1 MSQISKYH
9 RRFKFWDVAKCLKH
23 LIFDKNPRCLM
34 YLFLFQF
41 NIICFPHFNL
51 TAGSDPSNEHEFAAD
66 QQRVGHPPFFLFF
79 FTPGHP
85 PFFLFFFTPGHPSFS
100 LSFPFLLLV
109 TLLPRCCLPSLSLPV
124 SKSFTATKVPS
135 TPSWHSANQ
144 ENYDC
149 FKNDKIIL
157 VPYGPFPI

>member
-1 MSQISKYH
+1 MFQMSQISKYH
-9 RRFKFWDVAKCLKH
+9 RRFKFWDIAKCLKH
-23 LIFDKNPRCLM
+23 LIFDKNPRCLL

-51 TAGSDPSNEHEFAAD
+51 TAGSDPSNEHEFAVD
-66 QQRVGHPPFFLFF
+66 QHRVGHPPFFLFF
-79 FTPGHP
+79 SWAVHPPFFFFWAGHP
-85 PFFLFFFTPGHPSFS
+85 PFFSFFER
-100 LSFPFLLLV
+100 V

-124 SKSFTATKVPS
+124 SKSFTATKVTS

-157 VPYGPFPI
+157 VPFGPFPI